1 MSELSAKAAIV
12 TGGASG
18 IGRAAAL
25 LLARHGAAVMV
36 SDIAEAAGN
45 QTAESIRR
53 EGGQAEFIKTDV
65 SDPDDCQALVER
77 TLSKYGRLDIAF
89 NNAGIPGTPALTA
102 LYGLANW
109 KRVLDV
115 NLTGVFNC
123 MAVELAAMQSRG
135 GVIVNT
141 ASIMGLQGAPGAA
154 AYSAAKHGVIG
165 LTRTAALEYGRHGIR
180 INAVCPG
187 FIETPMTTESDLNV
201 AEKVRKAVQSSG
213 AIRRLAQPEEVA
225 EMVFWLCSDKAS
237 FVTGAHFVVDGGVTA
252 G

>member
-1 MSELSAKAAIV
+1 MSELNGKAAIV
-12 TGGASG
+12 TGGSSG
-18 IGRAAAL
+18 IGRATAL

-36 SDIAEAAGN
+36 SDIAEAAGK
-45 QTAESIRR
+45 QTVEIIRR
-53 EGGQAEFIKTDV
+53 KGGRAEFIKTDV
-65 SDPDDCQALVER
+65 SVPGDCEALVER
-77 TLSKYGRLDIAF
+77 TLSEYGRLDIAF

-102 LYGLANW
+102 SYGFANW
-109 KRVLDV
+109 RRVLDV

-123 MAVELAAMQSRG
+123 MTYELAAMQSRG

-141 ASIMGLQGAPGAA
+141 ASIMGLQGAPGAS

-180 INAVCPG
+180 VNAVCPG
-187 FIETPMTTESDLNV
+187 YIATPMTTESDRNV
-201 AEKVRKAVQSSG
+201 SEKVRKAAENSG
-213 AIRRLAQPEEVA
+213 AIRRLAEPEEVS